1 VQSQINYQRYVEL
14 LKAVASMSRLYS
26 DNTVPYVDSRFVER
40 LFIEST
46 GAKDLS
52 RADKSFDAL
61 LQPNIGVGVKTFLAA
76 NGQAKRE
83 KVAEFPRF
91 AREGAFAGLT
101 AQELANKVAGFRNK
115 RVMSDANELGISI
128 DNSIYH
134 CLVRTAK
141 GAVIHEEPYATID
154 IANIQPTDIHGKV
167 IKNWSTKKPG
177 AYFTDGLSNYN
188 FNISKNV
195 LFKEFRLNSK
205 AQIIELAIFDDIFDR
220 VLNWFNATKGS
231 GFAVSDNAGKS
242 LATFNEQ
249 PLGKPGVDYVVLPLY
264 STRGKEKQVAA
275 GSGINQW
282 NAGGRARKFGETY
295 IAIPSEVHRLC
306 PKFFP
311 ERDKTFKLNLPNG
324 VSNVPA
330 KVCQD
335 GRKAL
340 MSDPNTTL
348 GHWIMKVIRPALQDA
363 DFLRPTT
370 KKDKPFT
377 YADLISIGKDAVV
390 VKKITENT
398 GVSYSLEFAQLDSYE
413 DFVAEF

>member
-1 VQSQINYQRYVEL
+1 
-14 LKAVASMSRLYS
+14 MSRLYS

-275 GSGINQW
+275 GSGIN
-282 NAGGRARKFGETY
+282 
-295 IAIPSEVHRLC
+295 
-306 PKFFP
+306 
-311 ERDKTFKLNLPNG
+311 
-324 VSNVPA
+324 
-330 KVCQD
+330 
-335 GRKAL
+335 
-340 MSDPNTTL
+340 
-348 GHWIMKVIRPALQDA
+348 
-363 DFLRPTT
+363 
-370 KKDKPFT
+370 
-377 YADLISIGKDAVV
+377 
-390 VKKITENT
+390 
-398 GVSYSLEFAQLDSYE
+398 
-413 DFVAEF
+413 

>member
-1 VQSQINYQRYVEL
+1 MQSQINYQRYVEL

-195 LFKEFRLNSK
+195 LFKEFRLNAK
-205 AQIIELAIFDDIFDR
+205 AQIIELDIFDDIFDR

-295 IAIPSEVHRLC
+295 IPIPSEVHRLC

-324 VSNVPA
+324 VSNVSA

-363 DFLRPTT
+363 DFPRPTT

-390 VKKITENT
+390 VKKITENI

>member
-295 IAIPSEVHRLC
+295 IPIPSEVHRLC

>member
-1 VQSQINYQRYVEL
+1 MQSQINYQRYVEL

>member
-1 VQSQINYQRYVEL
+1 MQSQINYQRYVEL

-167 IKNWSTKKPG
+167 IKKWSTKKPG

-195 LFKEFRLNSK
+195 LFKEFKLNEK
-205 AQIIELAIFDDIFDR
+205 AQIIELDIFDDIFDR
-220 VLNWFNATKGS
+220 VLNWFNATKGA
-231 GFAVSDNAGKS
+231 GFAVSDNTGKS

-295 IAIPSEVHRLC
+295 IPIPSEVHRLC

-348 GHWIMKVIRPALQDA
+348 GHWIMKVIRPALQDS

-413 DFVAEF
+413 DFIAEF

>member
-295 IAIPSEVHRLC
+295 IPIPSEVHRLC

-390 VKKITENT
+390 VKKITENI

>member
-1 VQSQINYQRYVEL
+1 MQSQINYQRYVEL

-195 LFKEFRLNSK
+195 LFKEFRLNAK
-205 AQIIELAIFDDIFDR
+205 AQIIELDIFDDIFDR

-295 IAIPSEVHRLC
+295 IPIPSEVHRLC
-306 PKFFP
+306 SKFFP

-324 VSNVPA
+324 VSNVSA

-413 DFVAEF
+413 DFIAEF

>member
-167 IKNWSTKKPG
+167 IKKWSTKKPG

-195 LFKEFRLNSK
+195 LFKEFRLNAK

-295 IAIPSEVHRLC
+295 IPIPSEVHRLC

>member
-1 VQSQINYQRYVEL
+1 MQLQINYQRYVEL

-40 LFIEST
+40 LFIEAT

-52 RADKSFDAL
+52 RDDKSFDAL

-91 AREGAFAGLT
+91 AREGEFVGLT

-128 DNSIYH
+128 DKSVYH

-154 IANIQPTDIHGKV
+154 IVNIQPTDIHGKI
-167 IKNWSTKKPG
+167 IKKWPTNKPG

-195 LFKEFRLNSK
+195 LFKEFRLDSK
-205 AQIIELAIFDDIFDR
+205 AQIIELDIFDDIFDR

-231 GFAVSDNAGKS
+231 GFAVSDNSGKS

-264 STRGKEKQVAA
+264 STRGADKQVAA

-295 IAIPSEVHRLC
+295 IPIPSEIHKLY

-311 ERDKTFKLNLPNG
+311 ERDKSFKLTLPNG
-324 VSNVPA
+324 ASNVPA
-330 KVCQD
+330 KVCQE

-348 GHWIMKVIRPALQDA
+348 GHWMMKVIRPTLQDA

-377 YADLISIGKDAVV
+377 YADLISIGKDSVV
-390 VKKITENT
+390 VKKFNQ
-398 GVSYSLEFAQLDSYE
+398 GAKVSYSLEFAQLDSYE
-413 DFVAEF
+413 DFIAEF